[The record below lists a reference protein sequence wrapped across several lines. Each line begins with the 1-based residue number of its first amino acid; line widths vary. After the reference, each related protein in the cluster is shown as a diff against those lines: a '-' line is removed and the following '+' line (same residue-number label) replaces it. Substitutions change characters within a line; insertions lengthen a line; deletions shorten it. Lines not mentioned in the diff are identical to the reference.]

1 MVNSVR
7 KRMGLVFLAFAA
19 LVIVSVAA
27 SYWIIE
33 TQAQDALII
42 NLAGRQRMLIQ
53 QMTKDAL
60 QIEKGQGDLSLYRRD
75 LAEAAQTFEQTLQA
89 FVNGGP
95 APYLPTQPATIPA
108 TTNPAIVNTL
118 YQLAQNWASFQ
129 KNLEII
135 GAARPDSPQF
145 AAASR
150 AIEQAA
156 PNLVQQADVAVRLF
170 ENESAQKVTQL
181 RQIQLLFLASALILL
196 AAGVWLT
203 QRSVIEPL
211 RELGQAA
218 SRIGLGD
225 LDTAV
230 TATGPEEIARLS
242 KNFDWMRARLKTAQE
257 ELESQVRQ
265 RTRELANAF
274 EFSQE
279 IVTELELERLLASVT
294 SRARDLLDA
303 QAASICL
310 LTPQGTD
317 LVLKASSGVSAARAG
332 IIQSAHRQPIAARV
346 VGQGQTVVT
355 ETACANCQFLRAHGP
370 GQCVATPLRIG
381 EHTLGALCVVRTES
395 QQFDPAETRA
405 LSLLAN
411 SAATAITNANLVEA
425 EQAQARETAS
435 LAERDRLAAEL
446 HDNLAQTLGFL
457 NLKVD
462 RLSEMVSTCQAADA
476 QAELGL
482 MKSAIGTAYGQVRA
496 ALVGLREP
504 PAAAEGELAEKL
516 AASVNDL
523 RQSSGIDARL
533 QIIDPAALALSGVAQ
548 KQALHIVK
556 ESLNNVRRHAGA
568 RRVWVNIDRIN
579 GDARLVVRD
588 DGHGFDPAQLSG
600 GSHYGLTIMRAR
612 AERVG
617 GSLEVDSAPG
627 GGTKIIARLPLESRS
642 QESGIRN

>member
-1 MVNSVR
+1 MINSVR

-19 LVIVSVAA
+19 LVIVSVVA
-27 SYWIIE
+27 STWIIE

-60 QIEKGQGDLSLYRRD
+60 QVEKNQGDVSIYRRD
-75 LAEAAQTFEQTLQA
+75 LAEAAQIFEQTLQA

-118 YQLAQNWASFQ
+118 HQLTQNWASFQ
-129 KNLEII
+129 QNLEII
-135 GAARPDSPQF
+135 GSARPDSPQF

-150 AIEQAA
+150 AIEQTA

-181 RQIQLLFLASALILL
+181 RQVQLLFLASALILL

-225 LDTAV
+225 LDTAI

-310 LTPQGTD
+310 LTPQGTE
-317 LVLKASSGVSAARAG
+317 LVLKASSGVTAAQAG
-332 IIQSAHRQPIAARV
+332 IVQPAHRQPIAARV
-346 VGQGQTVVT
+346 VDQGQTVVT
-355 ETACANCQFLRAHGP
+355 ETACANCQFLRAQGP

-395 QQFDPAETRA
+395 QQFDPTETRA

-462 RLSEMVSTCQAADA
+462 RLSEMGATCQATDV

-504 PAAAEGELAEKL
+504 PAADGDLAEKL
-516 AASVNDL
+516 AASVSDL

-533 QIIDPAALALSGVAQ
+533 QIIDPAALAMSGVAQ
-548 KQALHIVK
+548 KQVLHIVK

-627 GGTKIIARLPLESRS
+627 GGTKVIARLPLEN
-642 QESGIRN
+642 RN